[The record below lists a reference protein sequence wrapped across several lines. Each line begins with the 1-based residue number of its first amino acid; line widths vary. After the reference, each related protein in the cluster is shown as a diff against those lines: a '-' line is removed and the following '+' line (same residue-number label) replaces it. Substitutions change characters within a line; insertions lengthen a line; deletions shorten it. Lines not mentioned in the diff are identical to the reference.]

1 MLLRFEFRVL
11 KEDGEVIVSDW
22 TSFTPDAIDING
34 AVAVVDTHTGAALR
48 FVRRQHIAGKL
59 ESEAA

>member
-11 KEDGEVIVSDW
+11 NDEGEVIVSDW
-22 TSFTPDAIDING
+22 TTFTPYAIDVNG
-34 AVAVVDTHTGAALR
+34 AVATVDMHTGAALR
-48 FVRRQHIAGKL
+48 FVRRQDIAGKL